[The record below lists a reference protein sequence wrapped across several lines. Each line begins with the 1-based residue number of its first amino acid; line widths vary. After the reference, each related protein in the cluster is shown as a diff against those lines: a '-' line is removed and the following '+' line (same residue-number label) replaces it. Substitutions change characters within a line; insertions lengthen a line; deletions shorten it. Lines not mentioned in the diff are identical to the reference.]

1 MKKLLKFVPMDA
13 IDNKSSLVK
22 AMAWQTIHH
31 IILMVEQHNCTENS
45 H

>member
-1 MKKLLKFVPMDA
+1 MENWLKFVPMGA

-31 IILMVEQHNCTENS
+31 IISMVEQHNRTENS

>member
-1 MKKLLKFVPMDA
+1 MENLLKFVPMHA

-22 AMAWQTIHH
+22 ATAWQIIHH
-31 IILMVEQHNCTENS
+31 IISMVEQHNCTENS